1 MLHILELI
9 LIRYPLLLV
18 NIDNPTNYN
27 SIPLYYLLGAFS
39 IVLETALVLIGAY
52 LLNQRYNL
60 SKKIPN
66 FLDFMG
72 GFYLI
77 LNSICFLWCLLYVGV
92 GSSEDPLIKYNET
105 ITTQQ
110 TEPKTIYKNKLNASL
125 TINNIKFDL
134 DLTYDEITNL
144 LESTTIKLE
153 KDNQKIEINADIEIE
168 TNYANQNAKKYKE
181 EATYHVDKVTFT
193 SKTTTTKW
201 FKAINTN
208 HQKIATV
215 YISAKIDDKKINTQ
229 KELEKLVE

>member
-9 LIRYPLLLV
+9 LIRYPLLIV

-27 SIPLYYLLGAFS
+27 SISLYYLLGAFT
-39 IVLETALVLIGAY
+39 IVLETALVLIVAY

-60 SKKIPN
+60 NKKILNVLN
-66 FLDFMG
+66 FIG
-72 GFYLI
+72 CFYLI
-77 LNSICFLWCLLYVGV
+77 LNSICFLWCLLYIGA
-92 GSSEDPLIKYNET
+92 GSNDDPLIKYNET
-105 ITTQQ
+105 ITIQQ

-125 TINNIKFDL
+125 TISNIKFDH

-144 LESTTIKLE
+144 SDPPTIKLE

-168 TNYANQNAKKYKE
+168 INYANQNAEKYKE

-201 FKAINTN
+201 FKAIDTN

>member
-9 LIRYPLLLV
+9 LIRYPLLIV

-52 LLNQRYNL
+52 LLNQRYNQ

-66 FLDFMG
+66 FLDFIG

-92 GSSEDPLIKYNET
+92 GSNEDPLIKYNET

-110 TEPKTIYKNKLNASL
+110 TEPKTIYKNKLNANLS
-125 TINNIKFDL
+125 INNIKFDH
-134 DLTYDEITNL
+134 DLTYDEIT
-144 LESTTIKLE
+144 KL
-153 KDNQKIEINADIEIE
+153 
-168 TNYANQNAKKYKE
+168 
-181 EATYHVDKVTFT
+181 
-193 SKTTTTKW
+193 
-201 FKAINTN
+201 
-208 HQKIATV
+208 
-215 YISAKIDDKKINTQ
+215 
-229 KELEKLVE
+229 